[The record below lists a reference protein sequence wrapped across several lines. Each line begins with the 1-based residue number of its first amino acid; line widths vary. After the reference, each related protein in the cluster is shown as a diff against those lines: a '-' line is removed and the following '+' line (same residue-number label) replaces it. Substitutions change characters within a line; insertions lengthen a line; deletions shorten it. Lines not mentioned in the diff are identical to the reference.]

1 MNSYQLTSKLRK
13 VRADTYLTATDQA
26 LYHELVAICNDKGWR
41 ETFEVKNIQLCFNLN
56 ITEKTLIKSRQLLCD
71 AGLIYFKSCKDKR
84 IGCCYSFLPVLSTGN
99 ITVDNTGDIT
109 AEGGTVTEPI
119 NIFSPRLSTL
129 LLAGIF
135 PVDKKS
141 STVLSTG
148 IFPDETPIPPYKRIQ
163 TINRESLAHTHE
175 SPPPEKPKKSRKE
188 EGDSKPLVY
197 PFSSIAFMSAWE
209 TLRQS
214 PKWKKKL
221 NLALQL
227 SLDKLS
233 KFEEEF
239 AIRQIERAIES
250 NWTGVVFTGTERDY
264 QEWLKQKYGNN
275 QQNRGT
281 DSSDIPKSA
290 GIKSISFD

>member
-148 IFPDETPIPPYKRIQ
+148 IFPDETPDR
-163 TINRESLAHTHE
+163 
-175 SPPPEKPKKSRKE
+175 KS
-188 EGDSKPLVY
+188 
-197 PFSSIAFMSAWE
+197 
-209 TLRQS
+209 
-214 PKWKKKL
+214 
-221 NLALQL
+221 
-227 SLDKLS
+227 
-233 KFEEEF
+233 
-239 AIRQIERAIES
+239 
-250 NWTGVVFTGTERDY
+250 VV
-264 QEWLKQKYGNN
+264 
-275 QQNRGT
+275 
-281 DSSDIPKSA
+281 
-290 GIKSISFD
+290 

>member
-135 PVDKKS
+135 P
-141 STVLSTG
+141 
-148 IFPDETPIPPYKRIQ
+148 DETPIPPYKRIQ

-175 SPPPEKPKKSRKE
+175 SPPPEKPKKSKKE

-209 TLRQS
+209 TLRQT

-221 NLALQL
+221 NYALQL

-264 QEWLKQKYGNN
+264 QEWLNLKHGNN
-275 QQNRGT
+275 RKSDQ
-281 DSSDIPKSA
+281 SSECAVKVRTV
-290 GIKSISFD
+290 KL